1 MEASQET
8 QEVWVSLHSSL
19 TLPRFAYHSVSLLPG
34 AASRTRT
41 APPSRKRQNN
51 GQDVKHD
58 SLSVSRA
65 QEVGTNGNCLR
76 QPAGFR
82 SAQKP
87 KPITSR
93 KICQVFDVRGALGG
107 VQGLFSCKVLPTHDH
122 HAAQAHTLN
131 VTHTQHPFLSF
142 RSLDVWNESDCGI
155 SLFGWSW
162 WHAVQGGRSPRTGVY
177 QHKTGTP
184 NCLNPQKEHSRVLVA
199 VGRIC
204 PGHQVFRSLEGNTK
218 HYRKVVNI
226 SFLKTPLKPLL
237 LPNLPTF

>member
-1 MEASQET
+1 MEVSQET
-8 QEVWVSLHSSL
+8 HQVWVSLHSSL
-19 TLPRFAYHSVSLLPG
+19 TLPWFAYHSVSLLPG
-34 AASRTRT
+34 AASRART

-184 NCLNPQKEHSRVLVA
+184 NCLTLRRS
-199 VGRIC
+199 I
-204 PGHQVFRSLEGNTK
+204 PGF
-218 HYRKVVNI
+218 
-226 SFLKTPLKPLL
+226 
-237 LPNLPTF
+237 